1 MKMKKTF
8 LFTLLFWSH
17 YLGISQ
23 NWTSEELE
31 KANTALNTYI
41 LSSEEKDVIKYINL
55 ARLYP
60 EKFANLEVKDY
71 LGPVKYGEYL
81 KTSTYKQ
88 SLLE

>member
-8 LFTLLFWSH
+8 LFTLLFCSH

-31 KANTALNTYI
+31 KANTAVNTYI

-60 EKFANLEVKDY
+60 QKFADLEVKDY
-71 LGPVKYGEYL
+71 YGPH
-81 KTSTYKQ
+81 
-88 SLLE
+88 